1 MKRRKSFLVALVALV
16 LVGTLFGSA
25 AAENK
30 KIVIGATTPP
40 HAIILEALVEDL
52 KAEGFDLEIL
62 ELTDY
67 VTGNP
72 ATSAGDLD
80 ANYFQHGPYLKLYND
95 SVPDDQKLAAVIG
108 VHYEPFGL
116 YAGTKATL
124 EELAE
129 GDHIAIPNDPT
140 NGGRAL
146 FLLQDAGL
154 IKLKDDV
161 VPENGA
167 TVADIVENE
176 KKLAFDELNAELIP
190 RALQDVAY
198 AIINGNY
205 ATGAGLNPQTDSL
218 FLEPLDGGAAATW
231 INYIVVKPDNANAD
245 FVKALEKV
253 LYTQKI
259 YDYILNDAVF
269 AGGVVPVFEVP
280 AN

>member
-129 GDHIAIPNDPT
+129 IITWKQLGLYKHPIIILNTNNYYSSLLEMFDNMIEQNFMHKRYHDMWQVVNTPEEAIEELSKET
-140 NGGRAL
+140 L
-146 FLLQDAGL
+146 SFSHL
-154 IKLKDDV
+154 IK
-161 VPENGA
+161 
-167 TVADIVENE
+167 
-176 KKLAFDELNAELIP
+176 FD
-190 RALQDVAY
+190 
-198 AIINGNY
+198 
-205 ATGAGLNPQTDSL
+205 
-218 FLEPLDGGAAATW
+218 
-231 INYIVVKPDNANAD
+231 
-245 FVKALEKV
+245 KA
-253 LYTQKI
+253 
-259 YDYILNDAVF
+259 
-269 AGGVVPVFEVP
+269 
-280 AN
+280 